1 MEAPKELH
9 YSKDHEWIRVEGEIG
24 TIGITNYAQNELGD
38 VVFVELPTV
47 GDNLRAG
54 DSFGSLESVKAV
66 SEVYIP
72 IDGEIVEVNADLE
85 NGPEA
90 VNEAPYDAGW
100 MVKVRLTNPS
110 QIDKLMSSE
119 AYTEF
124 VAAE

>member
-38 VVFVELPTV
+38 VVFVELPKV

-72 IDGEIVEVNADLE
+72 IDGEIVEVNTDLE

-100 MVKVRLTNPS
+100 IVKVRLTNPS